1 MCLTFSPV
9 WVFRS
14 FLFCCV
20 VQSNHGGHF
29 EGRWLPNMSWN
40 LRRAPPVPQ
49 HEEQVRA
56 TSLKSRVFLK
66 KTELCNFFSLKY
78 LGAMLST
85 LESTNTEIHFSHITR
100 WGSFHFFL
108 KTFQITTWDPNH
120 PVSVHGW
127 RLRGDQRHEVQP
139 HVRLRKVWHIRRQLH
154 PPRGEHH
161 HQHQRQHDQY
171 HPDHHNH
178 YEDDHN
184 PQGERVV
191 LANCKKALIN
201 GTVMLPSAA
210 LSNSK
215 YAHTWLSWS
224 WYSWWWSLW
233 SCWWWSH
240 HSPPLSLNKMMA
252 ACSDIKINKEM
263 NSIEVVLSMQSYFWF
278 WLKK

>member
-1 MCLTFSPV
+1 
-9 WVFRS
+9 
-14 FLFCCV
+14 
-20 VQSNHGGHF
+20 
-29 EGRWLPNMSWN
+29 
-40 LRRAPPVPQ
+40 
-49 HEEQVRA
+49 
-56 TSLKSRVFLK
+56 
-66 KTELCNFFSLKY
+66 
-78 LGAMLST
+78 MLST
-85 LESTNTEIHFSHITR
+85 LESTNMEIHFSHITR

-108 KTFQITTWDPNH
+108 KTFQITTRDPH
-120 PVSVHGW
+120 PHPASVHGW

-215 YAHTWLSWS
+215 YDHTWLSWS
-224 WYSWWWSLW
+224 WSSWWWSLW
-233 SCWWWSH
+233 CCWWWSH
-240 HSPPLSLNKMMA
+240 HSPALSLNKMMA

-263 NSIEVVLSMQSYFWF
+263 NSIEVVLSLQSYFWF